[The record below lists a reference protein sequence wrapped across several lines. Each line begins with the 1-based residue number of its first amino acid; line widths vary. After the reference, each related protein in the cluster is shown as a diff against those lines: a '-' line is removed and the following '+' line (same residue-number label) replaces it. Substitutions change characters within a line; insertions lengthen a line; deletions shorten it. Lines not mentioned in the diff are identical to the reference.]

1 MSSKTTIQSPRNPLI
16 EPAKGNGRSRWRQ
29 TTRRVYI
36 RACKKAGTIP
46 RPATPA
52 GATILDTAKDPASP
66 ACGPTAPLP
75 ALTWAPAIFYYQ

>member
-1 MSSKTTIQSPRNPLI
+1 MSSKTSIQSPRNPLI

-36 RACKKAGTIP
+36 TACEKAGTIP

-52 GATILDTAKDPASP
+52 GSKPAKDPAEP
-66 ACGPTAPLP
+66 ASRPVAPLP
-75 ALTWAPAIFYYQ
+75 ASTRMPPIFYYP

>member
-36 RACKKAGTIP
+36 TACEKAGTIP

-52 GATILDTAKDPASP
+52 GSKPAEPASRP
-66 ACGPTAPLP
+66 VAPLP
-75 ALTWAPAIFYYQ
+75 ASTWMPAMFYYP